1 MMSNQPDLARRQ
13 RQATHIL
20 VLILRQHADL
30 PVLTTWTIAPDGL
43 HAHIDLCDV
52 DADHDR
58 RVFTTWVTA
67 LDLTRHPEPVSETT
81 GTVHLHAHRHINGLL
96 VTLTATVHPF

>member
-1 MMSNQPDLARRQ
+1 MSNQPELARRQ
-13 RQATHIL
+13 RQAADIL
-20 VLILRQHADL
+20 VLVLREHTDL
-30 PVLTTWTIAPDGL
+30 PMLTWTIAPDGLL

-52 DADHDR
+52 EADRDR

-67 LDLTRHPEPVSETT
+67 LDLTRHPEPVDEAT